1 MTRGIALIQGAS
13 RGIGLHFCKLLVSS
27 RYKTKVIATC
37 RDPQSATDLLA
48 LKQQHPDVVSIL
60 RLDVTS
66 QSDIQETAQVV
77 AQNFGSLDLLV
88 NSSAM
93 LHPSGKGE
101 TSLREVSAEGLS
113 LALATNTIGPLM
125 MAKYFSP
132 LLMKGRGAFGAQSS
146 DESKRHNAILV
157 NMSAKV
163 GSISDNGLGGW
174 YSYRMSKSALNMATK
189 CLSIELGRGKNKV
202 VCVSLHPGTVETNL
216 SRPYHKNVPKEK
228 LFTPEQSVSYLM
240 TIVDGLN
247 MDRTGKCYS
256 WNGSEL
262 PW

>member
-1 MTRGIALIQGAS
+1 MARGIALIQGGS
-13 RGIGLHFCKLLVSS
+13 RGIGLHFCKLLLSS
-27 RYKTKVIATC
+27 RYGAKVIATC
-37 RDPQSATDLLA
+37 RDPQSATDLQT
-48 LKQQHPDVVSIL
+48 LKEQHPDGLSIL

-66 QSDIQETAQVV
+66 QRDVQDTAQVL
-77 AQNFGSLDLLV
+77 AQHYGSLDLLI

-93 LHPSGKGE
+93 LHPTGKGE

-113 LALATNTIGPLM
+113 LALATNTIGPLL

-132 LLMKGRGAFGAQSS
+132 LLLKGRGAFGAQSS
-146 DESKRHNAILV
+146 DRSKQHNGIIV

-174 YSYRMSKSALNMATK
+174 YSYRISKSALNMATK

-202 VCVSLHPGTVETNL
+202 ICVSLHPGTVETDL

-228 LFTPEQSVSYLM
+228 LFSPERSVTYLM
-240 TIVDGLN
+240 AIIDSLN
-247 MDRTGKCYS
+247 MDRTGRFYS
-256 WNGSEL
+256 WNGTEL
-262 PW
+262 QW

>member
-1 MTRGIALIQGAS
+1 MARGIALIQGAS
-13 RGIGLHFCKLLVSS
+13 RGIGLQFCKHLLSS
-27 RYKTKVIATC
+27 CGTKVVATC
-37 RDPQSATDLLA
+37 REPWSATDLQA
-48 LKQQHPDVVSIL
+48 LKEQHPDALSIL

-66 QSDIQETAQVV
+66 LSAIQETAKEV
-77 AQNFGSLDLLV
+77 AQLFGSLDLLINV
-88 NSSAM
+88 SAM
-93 LHPSGKGE
+93 LHPTGKGE

-113 LALATNTIGPLM
+113 QALATNTIGPLL

-132 LLMKGRGAFGAQSS
+132 LLLQGRGAFGVQSS
-146 DESKRHNAILV
+146 DKSKQHNAILV

-189 CLSIELGRGKNKV
+189 CLSIELGRGKNRV
-202 VCVSLHPGTVETNL
+202 VCVSLHPGTVETDL

-228 LFTPEQSVSYLM
+228 LFSPERSVSHLM
-240 TIVDGLN
+240 TIIDGLN
-247 MDRTGKCYS
+247 LERTGKFYA